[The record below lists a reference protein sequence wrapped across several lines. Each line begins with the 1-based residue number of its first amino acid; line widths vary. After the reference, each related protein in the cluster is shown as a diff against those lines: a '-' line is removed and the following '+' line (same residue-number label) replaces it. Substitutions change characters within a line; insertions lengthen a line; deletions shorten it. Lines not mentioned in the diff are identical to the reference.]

1 MTTFS
6 EDSFQLDQQ
15 GNRVL
20 VGLTVEETREFVLL
34 DLGFDKSMPSLAM
47 DDVETPEQQRWLELY
62 EKHEAAMKP
71 FISAKRTRH

>member
-47 DDVETPEQQRWLELY
+47 DDAETPEQQRWLELY
-62 EKHEAAMKP
+62 EKHEVAMKP
-71 FISAKRTRH
+71 FISTHRTRH

>member
-6 EDSFQLDQQ
+6 EDSFQLDAQ

-34 DLGFDKSMPSLAM
+34 DLGFDKSMPSVAA
-47 DDVETPEQQRWLELY
+47 DDFETPEQQRWLELY
-62 EKHEAAMKP
+62 EKHEIAMKP
-71 FISAKRTRH
+71 FLSVHRTRH